1 MPPAIRSD
9 GFLALQFAPGAEQS
23 GALLQALAELFAS
36 EPRHNRAERKRF
48 EELVQHLISSVEAP
62 ARRRFAEIVAA
73 RADLPESV
81 ALRLAY
87 DEATVAAPI
96 IRLSPLLTAAVLEE
110 IAGLGPDHARL
121 VAERDRKP
129 APAAAVPSAAV
140 PAVATPETAAK
151 QPPQPAATQTP
162 PRSPAP
168 AAEPAPGHR
177 TGDPDRLAASFFTL
191 SPADRFA
198 LVERLGR
205 ESWLP
210 DLTVATAAL
219 SRFSPETGRQLQT
232 LAKTSTL
239 AAIAE
244 RLAAALK
251 VDAAIAARILAD
263 PAGEPLLVAARSL
276 GLSESLASELLVLV
290 AQYRA
295 GHAYD
300 FHQLV
305 KFYRRLSKAVADRL
319 LAAWIAAAKP
329 APAAAA
335 RPAPTITVAR
345 RVRLAAPAKPAK
357 SAPEDD
363 GSRSIG

>member
-23 GALLQALAELFAS
+23 GALLQALAELFVS

-48 EELVQHLISSVEAP
+48 EELVQHLVSSVEPP

-87 DEATVAAPI
+87 DEVTVAAPI

-110 IAGLGPDHARL
+110 IAGLSPDHAKL
-121 VAERDRKP
+121 IAERDRKP
-129 APAAAVPSAAV
+129 ALPAAMPASE
-140 PAVATPETAAK
+140 AVAK
-151 QPPQPAATQTP
+151 RPPQ
-162 PRSPAP
+162 SSAP
-168 AAEPAPGHR
+168 QRPHRDKVTNTEPAPPSR
-177 TGDPDRLAASFFTL
+177 AVDPDRLAAAFFTL

-210 DLTVATAAL
+210 DLAVATAAL
-219 SRFSPETGRQLQT
+219 SRFSPEAGRDLLT

-244 RLAAALK
+244 RLGTALK
-251 VDAAIAARILAD
+251 VDASVATRILAD
-263 PAGEPLLVAARSL
+263 PGGEPLLVAARSL
-276 GLSESLASELLVLV
+276 GLSESLASELLVLI
-290 AQYRA
+290 AQFRA

-300 FHQLV
+300 FHRLV

-319 LAAWIAAAKP
+319 LAAWIAAIKP
-329 APAAAA
+329 APAAPP
-335 RPAPTITVAR
+335 RPAPKITVAR
-345 RVRLAAPAKPAK
+345 RVRLAAPAKATPAG
-357 SAPEDD
+357 SEDD
-363 GSRSIG
+363 GSRSVG